1 MRRRWRTTETIQR
14 RAKELRRNQTP
25 MERKLWAKLR
35 GKQLCGLK
43 FRRQHPIGRYIVD
56 FCCLAR
62 KLVIEIDGDS
72 HAFQLEYDQE
82 RTAYLEERGYTV
94 IRFTNDQ
101 VQRQLDAVLTEIAR
115 QCEAGAAPT
124 PALPRGTGE
133 GDLPPACGGD

>member
-1 MRRRWRTTETIQR
+1 MRKRWRTTETIQR

-25 MERKLWAKLR
+25 TERKLWAKLR

-72 HAFQLEYDQE
+72 HAFQVEYDRE
-82 RTAYLEERGYTV
+82 RTAYLEEREYTV
-94 IRFTNDQ
+94 I
-101 VQRQLDAVLTEIAR
+101 
-115 QCEAGAAPT
+115 
-124 PALPRGTGE
+124 
-133 GDLPPACGGD
+133 